1 MIILKYINN
10 FESSGEALS
19 VQHHPSHHSEQN
31 NQHGHGHIQ
40 GLQANE
46 NKNGR
51 RLGDQNENW
60 LHGFEQNF
68 DVILNKFVK
77 LLKAFCL

>member
-1 MIILKYINN
+1 MLTDH
-10 FESSGEALS
+10 FESRGEALS

-51 RLGDQNENW
+51 RRGDQNENEDW
-60 LHGFEQNF
+60 SHGFEQNF
-68 DVILNKFVK
+68 DVILYKLVK
-77 LLKAFCL
+77 LLKEFCS